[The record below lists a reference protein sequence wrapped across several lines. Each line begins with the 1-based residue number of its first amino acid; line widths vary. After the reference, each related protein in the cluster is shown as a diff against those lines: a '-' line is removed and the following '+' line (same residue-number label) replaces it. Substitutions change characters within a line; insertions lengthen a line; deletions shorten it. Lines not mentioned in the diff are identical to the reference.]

1 MKLSTIVAM
10 AAPKRRKKSP
20 LPIYLAS
27 LLVTMGVLSAL
38 AEDSREN
45 NQPGGDIA
53 VHSLSFVRNDPQA
66 LSVARRMY
74 GRDFTY
80 VKAVRVWLEAPN
92 DDPEQLFLKIGKS
105 RNCETECFNVAL
117 FHNEK
122 WLEIYRRP
130 AVDTLGLSAVTPTGM
145 RSIIE
150 DGRVWTWNSV
160 SYTPQPN
167 LEGMVE
173 REATEAELAVVSKEL
188 GANIEETTATSFG
201 PPDVSV
207 YEVDLKV
214 GGEKIIVVRSPYY
227 CGQSSCPVFLINE
240 IGQSFRKIEALEGVV
255 GISKTLRDENG
266 FRGVETLS
274 RNGVTVISPSTGA
287 PMETIPIQS
296 VAVAGTVK

>member
-1 MKLSTIVAM
+1 MNYLLQ
-10 AAPKRRKKSP
+10 PPHRRNRSP
-20 LPIYLAS
+20 LPTYLGV
-27 LLVTMGVLSAL
+27 LLVIMWAFAAFAQNT
-38 AEDSREN
+38 EKN

-53 VHSLSFVRNDPQA
+53 VQKLSFARNDPQA
-66 LSVARRMY
+66 LSIARRMY

-105 RNCETECFNVAL
+105 RNCDSECFNVAL

-130 AVDTLGLSAVTPTGM
+130 ATDHLGLSEVTPTGM

-150 DGRVWTWNSV
+150 DGRVWVWNSQAYV
-160 SYTPQPN
+160 PQPN
-167 LEGMVE
+167 LDGLTE
-173 REATEAELAVVSKEL
+173 REANEAELALVSKEL
-188 GANIEETTATSFG
+188 GANIDQTTATSFG
-201 PPDVSV
+201 PPEVSV
-207 YEVDLKV
+207 YDIDLKV

-227 CGQSSCPVFLINE
+227 CGQSTCPVFLVNE
-240 IGQSFRKIEALEGVV
+240 RDQSFRMIQALEGVV
-255 GISKTLRDENG
+255 GISKTARDENG
-266 FRGVETLS
+266 FRGVEVLS

-287 PMETIPIQS
+287 QMETVPIQQ

>member
-1 MKLSTIVAM
+1 MNSGTKPIDK
-10 AAPKRRKKSP
+10 KRRRSP
-20 LPIYLAS
+20 LSIYLAS
-27 LLVTMGVLSAL
+27 LLIAMGVLSAL
-38 AEDSREN
+38 AQDSRKN
-45 NQPGGDIA
+45 NQPGGDVA
-53 VHSLSFVRNDPQA
+53 VQNISFMRNDPQA
-66 LSVARRMY
+66 LSIARRMY

-117 FHNEK
+117 FHNGT

-130 AVDTLGLSAVTPTGM
+130 TVEALGLSAVTPTGM

-150 DGRVWTWNSV
+150 EGRVWTWNGQA
-160 SYTPQPN
+160 YTPQPN
-167 LEGMVE
+167 QEGMVE
-173 REATEAELAVVSKEL
+173 READEEELALVSKEL
-188 GANIEETTATSFG
+188 GANIDETTATSFG

-207 YEVDLKV
+207 YEVDILG
-214 GGEKIIVVRSPYY
+214 GGEKIIVVRSPFF
-227 CGQSSCPVFLINE
+227 CGQSSCPVFLINNL
-240 IGQSFRKIEALEGVV
+240 GQSYRMIQALEGVV

-274 RNGVTVISPSTGA
+274 RNGVIVISPSTGA
-287 PMETIPIQS
+287 PMETIPVQS